1 MKRNIWDLLLF
12 IAKRILVMFLL
23 VIGVTFITFLFSHV
37 MAPDPARLWA
47 GRRANAARVQE
58 IVALYHLNQ
67 PYYIQYWYYL
77 KGIFTGNLGVDP
89 STGSPILPE
98 ILQRLPATLELVLA
112 SLVIMVVVGIPLG
125 ALAASRNGKATD
137 HLVRGFYLSGWATP
151 SFLGALV
158 LVLVF
163 SYYLNVLPVQGMLTP
178 GISPPQT
185 ITGMYVVDSLLTAN
199 FPALYSSLQ
208 HLILPAT
215 SLAFLNFGIATR
227 MTRASMLEVFPLD
240 YVKAARA
247 KGLSEYVVIYKHALR
262 NALVSTVTVLALLA
276 GSLLSGDVV
285 VEEIFGWPG
294 IGAYAFTAVQA
305 ENFPAIVA
313 VTVVFSIGVI
323 IANLVADVLYAVLDP
338 KVEWG

>member
-1 MKRNIWDLLLF
+1 MKRNFWDLLLF
-12 IAKRILVMFLL
+12 IVKRVAVMLLL
-23 VIGVTFITFLFSHV
+23 VIGVTFITFFFSHI

-47 GRRANAARVQE
+47 GRRANAARIQE
-58 IVALYHLNQ
+58 IISLYHLNQ
-67 PYYIQYWYYL
+67 PYYVQYWYYL
-77 KGIFTGNLGVDP
+77 KGIFTGNFGVDP
-89 STGSPILPE
+89 STGAPILPQ
-98 ILQRLPATLELVLA
+98 ILSRFPATLELVLA
-112 SLVIMVVVGIPLG
+112 SVVIMVVVGIPLG
-125 ALAASRNGKATD
+125 AIAASRNGKATD
-137 HLVRGFYLSGWATP
+137 HVIRAFYLSGWATP

-163 SYYLNVLPVQGMLTP
+163 TYYLNILPPYGI
-178 GISPPQT
+178 ISPFVTQPPA
-185 ITGMYVVDSLLTAN
+185 ITGMPILDSLLTGN
-199 FPALYSSLQ
+199 VPAFLSTVQ

-240 YVKAARA
+240 YVKTARS
-247 KGLSEYVVIYKHALR
+247 KGLSEYAVVYKHALR
-262 NALVSTVTVLALLA
+262 NALISTVTVLALLT

-294 IGAYAFTAVQA
+294 IGSYAFNAVQT
-305 ENFPAIVA
+305 ENFPEIIA

-323 IANLVADVLYAVLDP
+323 IANLIADILYAVLDP